1 MNLKFINHLFIVFL
15 FFFIVQLSGSGA
27 YDHGTSTGKSKIQ
40 IDLTWNPFNYF
51 EYGQSYLVFGYGITN
66 KIDIHGYYCD
76 HGNFHEGVDSYY
88 YGLFYQFLDSKYIDL
103 ATAIGRRKI
112 FDLNYSHIFFP
123 QVLFNLK
130 LGKGY
135 TIGGSLVNVKAD
147 RKSPLIIT
155 ENKWLTFGIALFIPL
170 TKYVSEIKL
179 IDEIKFGIGIFSNR
193 LNKKVDSPYYL
204 PTYSI
209 DIKLNK
215 LK

>member
-1 MNLKFINHLFIVFL
+1 MII
-15 FFFIVQLSGSGA
+15 
-27 YDHGTSTGKSKIQ
+27 
-40 IDLTWNPFNYF
+40 
-51 EYGQSYLVFGYGITN
+51 
-66 KIDIHGYYCD
+66 
-76 HGNFHEGVDSYY
+76 
-88 YGLFYQFLDSKYIDL
+88 
-103 ATAIGRRKI
+103 
-112 FDLNYSHIFFP
+112 NYSHIFFP